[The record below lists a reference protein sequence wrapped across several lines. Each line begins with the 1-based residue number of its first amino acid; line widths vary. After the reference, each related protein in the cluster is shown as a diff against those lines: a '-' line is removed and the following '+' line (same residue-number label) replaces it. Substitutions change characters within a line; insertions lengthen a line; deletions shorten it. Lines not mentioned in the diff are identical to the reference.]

1 MNNIPIDN
9 RILSNIN
16 PQDVYVGQLRASY
29 STGDVMMW
37 NGAQWVT
44 YNHKESSYNQR
55 KRELMDEFDKN
66 PELYNEIVLE
76 MRRKKIERL
85 KK

>member
-1 MNNIPIDN
+1 MDLYI
-9 RILSNIN
+9 
-16 PQDVYVGQLRASY
+16 GQLRANY
-29 STGDVMMW
+29 SNGDVMMW

-44 YNHKESSYNQR
+44 YNAKEDPTLLERR
-55 KRELMDEFDKN
+55 KKELMEEFDKN
-66 PELYNEIVLE
+66 PELYNEIVTE